1 MDTIAKQTFIRRK
14 ARENRSDPTG
24 SGILWTRHAI
34 AELAN
39 EGWVRRAV
47 EHGLVTSQVIEDYPV
62 VHRPLPDCL
71 ALSQL
76 TSGEPF
82 HAVLAIDITRDVLVV
97 VTVYRPSLEEW
108 DNDWKTRRR

>member
-1 MDTIAKQTFIRRK
+1 MDATAKQAFIRRK
-14 ARENRSDPTG
+14 ASENRSDPTG

-47 EHGLVTSQVIEDYPV
+47 ENGLVTSQVIEDYPV

-71 ALSQL
+71 ALGQL
-76 TSGEPF
+76 ASGEPF
-82 HAVLAIDITRDVLVV
+82 HAVLAVDINRDVLVV
-97 VTVYRPSLEEW
+97 ITVYRPSSEEW
-108 DNDWKTRRR
+108 DNEWKTRKR